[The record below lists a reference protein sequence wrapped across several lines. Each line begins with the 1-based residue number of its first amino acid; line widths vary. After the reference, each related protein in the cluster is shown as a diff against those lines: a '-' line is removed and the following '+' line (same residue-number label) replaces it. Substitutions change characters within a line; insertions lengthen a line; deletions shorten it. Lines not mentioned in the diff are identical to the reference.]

1 MPVKSSKTLVE
12 EALKQIE
19 TLDNV
24 KVKELFD
31 KKKCILI
38 DIRDI
43 RELWNEGAIDEAIHI
58 PRGMLEFWLD
68 PSSPY
73 YKKEK
78 FGDDSKKL
86 ILFCAGGMRSALA
99 TKTLIDMGYKNI
111 AHIDGGFASMN
122 FNGFKIVDIEKD

>member
-1 MPVKSSKTLVE
+1 MSIKSSKTLVE
-12 EALKQIE
+12 EALKQIA
-19 TLDNV
+19 TLDIV

-31 KKKCILI
+31 QKKCILI

-73 YKKEK
+73 YRKDKFEDPNKKI
-78 FGDDSKKL
+78 

-99 TKTLIDMGYKNI
+99 AKTLKEMGYDDI
-111 AHIDGGFASMN
+111 SHVDGGFGAMKQI
-122 FNGFKIVDIEKD
+122 GFKIINKEK

>member
-78 FGDDSKKL
+78 YEDENKKI

-99 TKTLIDMGYKNI
+99 TKMLKEMGYNNI
-111 AHIDGGFASMN
+111 AHVEGGFTAMKDSG
-122 FNGFKIVDIEKD
+122 FNVVNKKK